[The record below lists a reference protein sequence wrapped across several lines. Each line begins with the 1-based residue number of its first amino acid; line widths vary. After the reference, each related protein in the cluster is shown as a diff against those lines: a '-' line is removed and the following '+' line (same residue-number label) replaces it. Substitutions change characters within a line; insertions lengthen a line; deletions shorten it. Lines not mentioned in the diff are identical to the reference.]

1 MQQTNYEIYTHI
13 YTDTRAQQDTLVHT
27 VSLNI
32 RILSVWS
39 YFMQCFASC
48 SAVMSRLRNG
58 AVEKVC
64 GLGKVNTTDE
74 LAELEV

>member
-1 MQQTNYEIYTHI
+1 MQQTNYEIYTHL
-13 YTDTRAQQDTLVHT
+13 YTAQQDALVHA

-32 RILSVWS
+32 KILSVWS

-58 AVEKVC
+58 AAEEFC
-64 GLGKVNTTDE
+64 GFAKVNTTE